1 MSNILGSA
9 CRDYTSGSFRLNNLK
24 DGGIVHLCYTN
35 AIYVLGSVNPLS
47 FSRGKRGI
55 AGSLVFVVYDRAA
68 LYGLMQQ
75 TWYAQKDYGNDLNNA
90 FTGNAEG
97 NRLMPG
103 VDTVNMNMNVANP
116 TYPDQIP
123 CDLFKNNKLGDTK
136 KEFLVKNLVNCWD
149 TLIAFLPQHSLKKQV
164 RRFKKEKIGQSA
176 AKLLSLLRYEE
187 GSETKVI

>member
-1 MSNILGSA
+1 M
-9 CRDYTSGSFRLNNLK
+9 
-24 DGGIVHLCYTN
+24 
-35 AIYVLGSVNPLS
+35 
-47 FSRGKRGI
+47 KRGI

-123 CDLFKNNKLGDTK
+123 KTFAFSKLGGIREKSLKTNLINCWKTLKFSYHNKVQKNNCDGL
-136 KEFLVKNLVNCWD
+136 KN
-149 TLIAFLPQHSLKKQV
+149 
-164 RRFKKEKIGQSA
+164 RKIGQSA
-176 AKLLSLLRYEE
+176 AKLLKLLSQEE
-187 GSETKVI
+187 GSETKVDI